1 MKKHLGLNRATD
13 IVTLWIV
20 EALVVEPIFLRN
32 LDKPA
37 RLTIRVP
44 LFLFLIFKSEV
55 KKQIGRR

>member
-37 RLTIRVP
+37 HLTIRVL
-44 LFLFLIFKSEV
+44 LFLFLIVKSEV
-55 KKQIGRR
+55 KMQIGRR